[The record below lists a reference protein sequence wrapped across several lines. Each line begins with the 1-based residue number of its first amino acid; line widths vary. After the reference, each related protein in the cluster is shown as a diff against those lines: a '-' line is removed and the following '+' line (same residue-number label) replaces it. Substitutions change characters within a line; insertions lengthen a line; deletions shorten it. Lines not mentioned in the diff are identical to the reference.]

1 MGVMD
6 SQGTP
11 TDAEPLTR
19 SLSVHGQ
26 QRRAPTRRLQDFL
39 ARVEDGDQDTYGR
52 GGAVARLEARVADLL
67 GKEAAVF
74 MPTGAMASQV
84 ALRLHADA
92 RTCRPGGFRPRAHV
106 EVPARRG
113 YASVD

>member
-1 MGVMD
+1 MD
-6 SQGTP
+6 SFAAPADPERLAT
-11 TDAEPLTR
+11 

-26 QRRAPTRRLQDFL
+26 QRRAPTRRLRDL
-39 ARVEDGDQDTYGR
+39 ITRVEDSDVDTYGR
-52 GGAVARLEARVADLL
+52 GGAVARLEGRVADLL

-92 RTCRPGGFRPRAHV
+92 RTCRTIGFHRRQNPPHCPRM
-106 EVPARRG
+106 R
-113 YASVD
+113 